1 MSRSRGF
8 TLIETIVSMVIG
20 GLIMAAG
27 YALWRTHQVE
37 GMRLSKKI
45 ELRNK
50 LTLSSKQLQR
60 AVTLAGLGLS
70 GAANLAKQDAV
81 GSDTL
86 IVYTNPNE
94 TKAGLLLAA
103 DHHIAAIQVD
113 APTAFANAGFV
124 ALAGGGHAE
133 LRRITGVNGSTL
145 SLDSAFANDYAMAG
159 TFAMPARRERFYSE
173 QDSAKLIHETPAG
186 RLILATDVKN
196 FQVSFAD
203 RQGKSTEISAQ
214 IRTVRFSLTGIFP
227 AREGALNSII
237 LSSTAIPRNT
247 L

>member
-1 MSRSRGF
+1 MKRPQGF
-8 TLIETIVSMVIG
+8 TLVETIVSMVIG
-20 GLIMAAG
+20 AIIMAAG

-86 IVYTNPNE
+86 IIYTNPAE
-94 TKAGLLLAA
+94 AKAGLTIAA
-103 DHHIAAIQVD
+103 DHHVAAIQVD
-113 APTAFANAGFV
+113 ASTLFAAGGYV
-124 ALAGGGHAE
+124 ALSCAGNAE
-133 LRRITGVNGSTL
+133 LRRIVGVSGSTL
-145 SLDSAFANDYAMAG
+145 NLESAFANDYPVAG
-159 TFAMPARRERFYSE
+159 TAAMPARRERFYSD
-173 QDSAKLIHETPAG
+173 QDSSRLIHEIADAQ
-186 RLILATDVKN
+186 RVIATDVKN

-203 RQGKSTEISAQ
+203 KLGNATEISAQ
-214 IRTVRFSLTGIFP
+214 VRTVRFSLTGIFP

>member
-1 MSRSRGF
+1 MIRHRGF
-8 TLIETIVSMVIG
+8 TMIETVVSMVIG
-20 GLIMAAG
+20 AIVMAAG
-27 YALWRTHQVE
+27 YGLWRTHQVE

-70 GAANLAKQDAV
+70 GAPNLAKQDEV

-86 IVYTNPNE
+86 IIYTNPTE
-94 TKAGLLLAA
+94 TKANLVIAA
-103 DHHIAAIQVD
+103 DHHVAAIQVD
-113 APTAFANAGFV
+113 APTPFAAAGYV
-124 ALAGGGHAE
+124 ALVGGGHAE
-133 LRRITGVNGSTL
+133 LRRIVGVNGSTL
-145 SLDSAFANDYAMAG
+145 SLDSAFANDYATAG
-159 TFAMPARRERFYSE
+159 TVAMPARRERFFSQ
-173 QDSAKLIHETPAG
+173 QDSSRLIHETAEG
-186 RLILATDVKN
+186 RHVIATDVKN

-203 RQGKSTEISAQ
+203 KQGNSTEIPAQ
-214 IRTVRFSLTGIFP
+214 VRTVRFSLTGIFP
-227 AREGALNSII
+227 AREGALNSIV

>member
-1 MSRSRGF
+1 
-8 TLIETIVSMVIG
+8 
-20 GLIMAAG
+20 
-27 YALWRTHQVE
+27 
-37 GMRLSKKI
+37 MRLSKKI

-86 IVYTNPNE
+86 IIYTNPTE
-94 TKAGLLLAA
+94 AKASLVIAA
-103 DHHIAAIQVD
+103 DHHVAAIQVD
-113 APTAFANAGFV
+113 APTLFAAGGYV
-124 ALAGGGHAE
+124 ALACAGSAE
-133 LRRITGVNGSTL
+133 LRRVVGVDGSTL
-145 SLDSAFANDYAMAG
+145 SLDSAFANDYPIAG
-159 TFAMPARRERFYSE
+159 TVAMPARRERFYSQ
-173 QDSAKLIHETPAG
+173 QDSSALVHEIADVH
-186 RLILATDVKN
+186 RIIATDVKN

-203 RQGKSTEISAQ
+203 KQGNSTEVPAHV
-214 IRTVRFSLTGIFP
+214 RTVRFSLTGIFP
-227 AREGALNSII
+227 AREGAINSII